1 MGAVAPLGSAARTHR
16 RRGGWPR
23 RGSRGLGTGLG
34 AIRAIWRVQTWASRR
49 RGSTRGRCTRR
60 GGLMVARGNSFGEQS
75 RAKQGSNNQIKGTG
89 RLLTSSRSAS
99 VAKQRR
105 RRKGSTG
112 RRWRSSDYIGGTPV
126 SADWMQQGG
135 KGHTEGCPEQLT
147 VRRSSPWHWT
157 GHGRDGGHET
167 GSGRRRA
174 VAELPAR
181 VSKARERARGLG
193 RGRK

>member
-1 MGAVAPLGSAARTHR
+1 MATVAPLGPAARTRR

-23 RGSRGLGTGLG
+23 WGSRGLGTGLG
-34 AIRAIWRVQTWASRR
+34 AIRAIWRVHTWASRR

-60 GGLMVARGNSFGEQS
+60 GRLMAVRGNSGEQS
-75 RAKQGSNNQIKGTG
+75 HAKQGSNDQIKGTG
-89 RLLTSSRSAS
+89 RLLTSSRSAG
-99 VAKQRR
+99 VAKQQR

-112 RRWRSSDYIGGTPV
+112 RRWRSSDCTGGTPV
-126 SADWMQQGG
+126 SADWTQQGG

-167 GSGRRRA
+167 GSGRRWA
-174 VAELPAR
+174 VVKLPTR
-181 VSKARERARGLG
+181 MSRARERARGFG